1 MKEEDMSN
9 MIKNFSNMMNN
20 GSIPDNV
27 KQAVQNI
34 AKKNEASNDTSSSQN
49 SDPIQEETTESDT
62 NRV

>member
-49 SDPIQEETTESDT
+49 SDPIQEENAGSDA

>member
-62 NRV
+62 SRV